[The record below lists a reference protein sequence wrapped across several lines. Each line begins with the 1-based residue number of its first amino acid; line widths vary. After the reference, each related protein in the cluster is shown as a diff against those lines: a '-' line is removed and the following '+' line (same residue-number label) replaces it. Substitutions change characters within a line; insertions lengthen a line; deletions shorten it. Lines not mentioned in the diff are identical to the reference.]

1 VLPSVSGD
9 VGSAGAGRV
18 AAFPIPSGGAA
29 VTAAEVVELLGRVGS
44 LDLTSDR
51 VPISVRVTV
60 HDVRQVF
67 GRRDYL
73 VEPVAGRGR
82 AWVSSDRV
90 RLD

>member
-1 VLPSVSGD
+1 MLPSVSGD

-29 VTAAEVVELLGRVGS
+29 VTAAEVVQLLGRVGS

>member
-1 VLPSVSGD
+1 VLPAVSGD
-9 VGSAGAGRV
+9 VGAAGAGRV
-18 AAFPIPSGGAA
+18 AAFPIPSGGAF
-29 VTAAEVVELLGRVGS
+29 VTAAEVVQLLGRVGS

-51 VPISVRVTV
+51 VPVSIRVTV

>member
-1 VLPSVSGD
+1 MLPSVSGD

>member
-1 VLPSVSGD
+1 MPSVSGD

-29 VTAAEVVELLGRVGS
+29 VTAAEVVQLLGRVGS

>member
-1 VLPSVSGD
+1 M
-9 VGSAGAGRV
+9 
-18 AAFPIPSGGAA
+18 
-29 VTAAEVVELLGRVGS
+29 TAAEVVQLLGRVGS

-60 HDVRQVF
+60 YDVRQVF

-82 AWVSSDRV
+82 AWVSADRV
-90 RLD
+90 KLD